1 MPNRNKAKGLY
12 HEKWVVEWF
21 KKIGLPAKRQPLSGA
36 LGGEYSG
43 DIITEIMGH
52 RLVTEVKFRDASSFP
67 SPFTVLDKRD
77 LAIYKRKKG
86 LPQVVVIMSGE
97 TFEKLMGANNDRN
110 TEPNNLESPQER

>member
-1 MPNRNKAKGLY
+1 MPNRNKAKGTY
-12 HEKWVVEWF
+12 HEKWVVEWL

-43 DIITEIMGH
+43 DIVTEIMGH
-52 RLVTEVKFRDASSFP
+52 RLVTEVKYRDASSFP

-86 LPQVVVIMSGE
+86 EPQVVVIMSGE
-97 TFEKLMGANNDRN
+97 TFEKLMENSNVGDAKSTGAKL
-110 TEPNNLESPQER
+110 P